1 MFLLNPKDKTP
12 IFMQLKKQ
20 ILDFIALG
28 ILKENDQLP
37 SVRSLATDLGI
48 NPNTV
53 AKAYQEL
60 EIEGYLYTM
69 AGKGV
74 FVNKVQFD
82 EKVIE
87 NKLHEFAYAVQ
98 ECQKYGLTY
107 EQLYQVLNETYGKEV
122 KPC

>member
-74 FVNKVQFD
+74 FVNKVEFD

-87 NKLHEFAYAVQ
+87 NKLHEFAYAVK

>member
-12 IFMQLKKQ
+12 IFSQLKKQ

-37 SVRSLATDLGI
+37 SVRSLASDLGI

-60 EIEGYLYTM
+60 ELEGYLYTM

-74 FVNKVQFD
+74 FVNKAEIG

-87 NKLHEFAYAVQ
+87 EKLHDFKYSII
-98 ECQKYGLTY
+98 ECQKYGVTY
-107 EQLYQVLNETYGKEV
+107 EQLQKVLDETAKKEV
-122 KPC
+122 EAC